1 MPLFI
6 VLTFQSPTGPQ
17 QSLPCGTQ
25 SVGWSLRLTEGEAY
39 DENPNIP
46 REKSLL
52 EYCFANIKQAS
63 RCCKLWTNCVKKH
76 AWSISH
82 AHGSDQC

>member
-52 EYCFANIKQAS
+52 EYCF
-63 RCCKLWTNCVKKH
+63 TNTKKH
-76 AWSISH
+76 QEAV
-82 AHGSDQC
+82 ADAENCEQTV